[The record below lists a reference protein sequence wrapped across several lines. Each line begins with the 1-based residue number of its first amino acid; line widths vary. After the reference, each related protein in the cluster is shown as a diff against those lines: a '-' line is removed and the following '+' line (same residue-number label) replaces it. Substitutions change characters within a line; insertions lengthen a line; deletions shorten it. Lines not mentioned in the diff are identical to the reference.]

1 MFLLSLLSHYKKGVR
16 PPVPAPAEEEGA
28 VREVET
34 AECCKEVIG
43 NISDEVEEEPDMDD
57 TGARKELPPPVKLPK
72 PITGW

>member
-16 PPVPAPAEEEGA
+16 PPVPAPTEEEGA

-34 AECCKEVIG
+34 ECCKEVIG

-57 TGARKELPPPVKLPK
+57 TGARKELPPPFKLPK